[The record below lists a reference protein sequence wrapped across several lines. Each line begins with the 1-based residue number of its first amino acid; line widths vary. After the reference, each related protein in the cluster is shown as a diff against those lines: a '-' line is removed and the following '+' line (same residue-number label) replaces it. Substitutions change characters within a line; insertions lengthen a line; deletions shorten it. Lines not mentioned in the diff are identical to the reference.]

1 MRTNLPVTGR
11 EHVLP
16 AGQTLL
22 STTDT
27 RSIVT
32 YANASFCDASGFT
45 LEELLGQPHNQVR
58 HPDMPPEAFADMWRT
73 LKAGRSWSALVKNR
87 RKNGDHYWVRANAAP
102 VQQGGQV
109 TGYMSVRTHAPAQ
122 EVQQAEALYRRFR
135 EGRAGGLAFR
145 EGIVVHTG
153 WRAWR
158 SLLRTM
164 PVSWR
169 VQLGT
174 LAMGLGSALTLWQV
188 APAGAAGGVAAG
200 LATIA
205 GLTALAGLWQHR
217 QIVQPL
223 QRLQQQALQV
233 AAGQTHETASLN
245 RIDEIGTVARS
256 INQAGLNLRALLDDV
271 KAQAVGVQ
279 TASEEIAQGNVD
291 LSQRTEEASA
301 NLEETAASME
311 QMTAAVQQSSAQ
323 VRETA
328 ALSASASAAAAGG
341 GELMRE
347 VVQTMQSISQS
358 SQRIAEIIGV
368 IDGIAFQTNILA
380 LNAAVEAARAGE
392 QGRGFAVVAGEV
404 RSLAQRSAQAAK
416 EIKSLIASSTDHVE
430 RGSKLVDTAG
440 GAMADIV
447 DQVARTRQLIE
458 QINASNQ
465 EQALGIEQVN
475 RAVGTLDEMTQRNAA
490 LVEQSA
496 AASGGLQQRASRLV
510 DAVVAFAR

>member
-11 EHVLP
+11 EHPLA

-32 YANASFCDASGFT
+32 YANASFCEASGFS
-45 LEELLGQPHNQVR
+45 LDELMGQPHNMVR

-73 LKAGRSWSALVKNR
+73 LKAGRSWTALVKNR
-87 RKNGDHYWVRANAAP
+87 RKNGDHYWVRANATP
-102 VQQGGQV
+102 VRQGGEV
-109 TGYMSVRTHAPAQ
+109 TGYMSVRTHAPTH

-145 EGIVVHTG
+145 EGVLVHTG

-158 SLLRTM
+158 SLLHTM
-164 PVSWR
+164 PVGWR
-169 VQLGT
+169 LQLGT
-174 LAMGLGSALTLWQV
+174 GVLGLGSAAALMLAT
-188 APAGAAGGVAAG
+188 PHGATGSLAGGLAAIGAFTAVAGSWLHA
-200 LATIA
+200 
-205 GLTALAGLWQHR
+205 
-217 QIVQPL
+217 QITRPL
-223 QRLQQQALQV
+223 QQLQEQALQV
-233 AAGQTHETASLN
+233 AAGQVNDTRFQ
-245 RIDEIGTVARS
+245 RIDEIGTVARAV
-256 INQAGLNLRALLDDV
+256 NQAGLNLRALLDDV

-301 NLEETAASME
+301 NLQETAASME
-311 QMTAAVQQSSAQ
+311 QMTAAVQQSSTQ

-328 ALSASASAAAAGG
+328 ALSATASAAASGG

-347 VVQTMQSISQS
+347 VVTTMRAISDS
-358 SQRIAEIIGV
+358 SNRIAEIIGV

-416 EIKSLIASSTDHVE
+416 EIKTLIASSTEQVD

-447 DQVARTRQLIE
+447 EQVARTRQLIE

-475 RAVGTLDEMTQRNAA
+475 RAVGSLDEMTQRNAA

-510 DAVVAFAR
+510 DAVVAFSR